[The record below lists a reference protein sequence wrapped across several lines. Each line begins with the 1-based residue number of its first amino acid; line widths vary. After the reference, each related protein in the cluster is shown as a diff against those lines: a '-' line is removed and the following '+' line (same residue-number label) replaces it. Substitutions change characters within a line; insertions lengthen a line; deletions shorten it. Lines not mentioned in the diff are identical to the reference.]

1 MTTVLP
7 NFSSYKSSL
16 YRQRQKNYPEIPET
30 ASDVNLEGKW
40 TETLDSSRFLLH
52 HDRQSNIIIFASDHM
67 LRLIADAD
75 TLCMDGTFS
84 TCPRIFYQLFT
95 INIITL
101 YMDGTFSTCPRI
113 FYQLFTINII
123 VDGKQVP
130 ALYALLPSKSRETYN
145 KMFTSIKEQMQNLN
159 FTLPPSI
166 VLIDFEIALRQSVQ
180 LQFPV
185 AYIKGCY
192 FHFTQCLYR
201 WIQTHGLAID
211 YRESTSN
218 IRTFVS
224 NCAALAFLPP
234 ANVRLAFASV
244 SGAQDHTVPSVQQFS
259 TYFQQTWLRDFPIVI
274 WNHCETTS
282 ERTNNRLEGGTT
294 ISTDL
299 QADPIPTSTN

>member
-1 MTTVLP
+1 
-7 NFSSYKSSL
+7 
-16 YRQRQKNYPEIPET
+16 
-30 ASDVNLEGKW
+30 
-40 TETLDSSRFLLH
+40 
-52 HDRQSNIIIFASDHM
+52 M
-67 LRLIADAD
+67 LRLITDAD
-75 TLCMDGTFS
+75 
-84 TCPRIFYQLFT
+84 I
-95 INIITL
+95 L

-159 FTLPPSI
+159 FTLPPSV

-218 IRTFVS
+218 IRTFIS

-244 SGAQDHTVPSVQQFS
+244 SGAQDHTAVRSAVLHILS
-259 TYFQQTWLRDFPIVI
+259 ADMV
-274 WNHCETTS
+274 
-282 ERTNNRLEGGTT
+282 ERLSDCYVEP
-294 ISTDL
+294 L
-299 QADPIPTSTN
+299 